1 MPTAHNPTDGVPISY
16 ETRGD
21 GHPLLLIHG
30 TALTRAIWRST
41 GYVRALQDEFCT
53 ILVDLRGHGRS
64 GKPHDPEAYAMDHVV
79 DDLVAVLDDLALG
92 HVTGVRV
99 LVRCP
104 RSAGTRD
111 RGASSGD
118 VDGSRRRQ
126 PPPPR
131 RRLRQAVLSRLRRG
145 AGRPRVGTGFSPA
158 GRKRAPLGSA
168 TKAVFR
174 ANDPAAI
181 VAYFRETEAMPSIDD
196 DVLRGLDV
204 PALVF
209 AGSNDRVRLAD
220 SRDAADLI
228 DGAQFHVVEGGDHG
242 TTLMMRDEVLE
253 FVGPFLRSP

>member
-41 GYVRALQDEFCT
+41 GYVRALQDEFAT

-92 HVTGVRV
+92 PVQVFGYSFGARAALALAIEEPHRVTSMV
-99 LVRCP
+99 L
-104 RSAGTRD
+104 G
-111 RGASSGD
+111 G
-118 VDGSRRRQ
+118 GSHRRRD
-126 PPPPR
+126 
-131 RRLRQAVLSRLRRG
+131 AVYDKLFFPGCVEVLEAEG
-145 AGRPRVGTGFSPA
+145 WDGFLA
-158 GRKRAPLGSA
+158 RWEERAPLGSA

-204 PALVF
+204 PALLF
-209 AGSNDRVRLAD
+209 AGSKDRVRLAD
-220 SRDAADLI
+220 SRAAADLI

-242 TTLMMRDEVLE
+242 TTLAMRDEVLE